1 MFIWCAILF
10 ILGISAFLDSILN
23 IYGDLFRQVN
33 SMFFML
39 ISLGLLART
48 STKKGIGKTEGYEN
62 KIENLELQLKQ
73 MKRMQEQYRD

>member
-1 MFIWCAILF
+1 MFLWCAILF

-39 ISLGLLART
+39 ISMGLLVRT
-48 STKKGIGKTEGYEN
+48 STKKSAGKLEGYEN
-62 KIENLELQLKQ
+62 RIENLELQIKR
-73 MKRMQEQYRD
+73 MKRAQEQYQD